1 MVEGLTFLSSSPQGE
16 VNSERERNLSRSY
29 QTNAINIHSYNLSEN
44 DKIVVMYSKENGII
58 RCVAKGVK
66 KPKSKLGGR
75 MDLFINNS
83 LVLAKGKNLDV
94 VSQAEVLNGFKN
106 IRFDFTRLG
115 LAIYCAE
122 LVGIFGIE
130 NDPNSEVIYKLILD
144 TLAKLDATSGK
155 SNLLSIVMKFQLEL
169 MEITGY
175 RLALET
181 CSCCGK
187 TYNENF
193 RFSISSGGV
202 VCENCAQFSS
212 ISPEK
217 TKNIVRMLGENNSCQ
232 DLSMQEFCF
241 DILKDYISYHS
252 HKKIKTHSF
261 LSII

>member
-1 MVEGLTFLSSSPQGE
+1 LAQL
-16 VNSERERNLSRSY
+16 Y
-29 QTNAINIHSYNLSEN
+29 QTDAINIHSYNLSEN
-44 DKIVVMYSKENGII
+44 DRIVVMYSKDNGII

-75 MDLFINNS
+75 MDLLINNN
-83 LVLAKGKNLDV
+83 LVLSKGKNLDV

-106 IRFDFTRLG
+106 IRLDFTRLG

-130 NDPNSEVIYKLILD
+130 NDPNSKVIYQLILE
-144 TLAKLDATSGK
+144 TLAKINETSGK
-155 SNLLSIVMKFQLEL
+155 SNLLSIVMDFQLQL

-175 RLALET
+175 KLSLDC
-181 CSCCGK
+181 CSCCGHEYK
-187 TYNENF
+187 DNF

-202 VCENCAQFSS
+202 VCPECSGFSS

-217 TKNIVRMLGENNSCQ
+217 TKQILNVLKKAPEGITLGA
-232 DLSMQEFCF
+232 QEFCF
-241 DILKDYISYHS
+241 DTMKDYISYHS